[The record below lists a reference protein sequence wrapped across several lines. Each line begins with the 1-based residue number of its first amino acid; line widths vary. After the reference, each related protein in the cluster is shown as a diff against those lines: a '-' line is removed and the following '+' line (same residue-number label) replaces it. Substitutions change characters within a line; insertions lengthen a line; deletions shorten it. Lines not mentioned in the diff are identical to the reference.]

1 MLLIVDAN
9 VLIDY
14 TNSDISV
21 LALVSR
27 HVGHIYV
34 PSVILDEVDGLTEED
49 CLSLGFTV
57 VDEPIEILLTAGETR
72 GALSFEDHVC
82 LLLAAENE
90 WTCVSNDKP
99 LHRACVDES
108 VAVMWGLRLMLELVD
123 ANHLEKDSAIEVAEA
138 IQVSNPR
145 HITPKIIEEFKRKVN
160 LL

>member
-14 TNSDISV
+14 TNNDISV
-21 LALVSR
+21 LSLVSR
-27 HVGHIYV
+27 HVGQIYV
-34 PSVILDEVDGLTEED
+34 PSVILDEVDGLNEED

-57 VDEPIEILLTAGETR
+57 VEESIEVLLSAGEAR

-82 LLLAAENE
+82 LLLATENE
-90 WTCVSNDKP
+90 WTCVSNDKA
-99 LHRACVDES
+99 LHGACVEES

-123 ANHLEKDSAIEVAEA
+123 ASHLEKDSAIDVAEA
-138 IQVSNPR
+138 IHVSNPR
-145 HITPKIIEEFKRKVN
+145 HITPEIIEEFKRKVN